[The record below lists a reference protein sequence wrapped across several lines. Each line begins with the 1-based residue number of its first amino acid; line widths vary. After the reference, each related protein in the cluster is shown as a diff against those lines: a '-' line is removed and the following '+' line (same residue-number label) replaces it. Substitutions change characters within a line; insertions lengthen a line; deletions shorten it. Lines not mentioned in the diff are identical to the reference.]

1 MGKDYH
7 RSATRF
13 SIRTPPFQ
21 YLYKGFIFSYWY
33 DDPCNFVD
41 DKTLYKCC
49 KPINEAKQKIESECT
64 RIIRWFVDNFMNMN
78 AEKCHAIVLS
88 KDSNENS
95 FSVSVDNSQIIPKEE
110 VSLFGVTLDNNGNN
124 LNFNSHIS
132 KIRKETS
139 KRINALLR
147 IAKYPN
153 ESQKNLILNSFFYSH
168 FNNCSLVRMFS
179 SKEANNKIEKLNKRA
194 LQIIHNDHDSTSDYH
209 DLKDKLVTI

>member
-1 MGKDYH
+1 
-7 RSATRF
+7 
-13 SIRTPPFQ
+13 
-21 YLYKGFIFSYWY
+21 
-33 DDPCNFVD
+33 
-41 DKTLYKCC
+41 
-49 KPINEAKQKIESECT
+49 
-64 RIIRWFVDNFMNMN
+64 MNMN
-78 AEKCHAIVLS
+78 AEKCHSIVLS
-88 KDSNENS
+88 KDPTEDS
-95 FSVSVDNSQIIPKEE
+95 FTVSVDNTQIIPKE

-168 FNNCSLVRMFS
+168 FNHCSLVRMFL
-179 SKEANNKIEKLNKRA
+179 SKEANNKIEKLDKRA